1 MVEKMKKIYLY
12 LVAIALIIAIPIIS
26 YSYDGRFYSIDMP
39 EEYKEH
45 NAESTIDES
54 SIVFRKSNASAA
66 FGLKGDIQIIATKT
80 NSGKKIVNTALKYIE
95 DNSKGV
101 ETIGTE
107 TIRLSGEKGVKLVK
121 KENGKY
127 TISYQV
133 ATNSTLITIN
143 ISSDGADDSEYAG
156 IVNSL
161 KIKKSIIDYWQLIVI
176 GVVVLIIFNAIL
188 GKIKGKEDK
197 NDILSR

>member
-1 MVEKMKKIYLY
+1 MKKIYLY

-26 YSYDGRFYSIDMP
+26 YGYDGRFYSIDMP

-54 SIVFRKSNASAA
+54 SIVFRKSNASAE

-127 TISYQV
+127 TTSYQV

>member
-1 MVEKMKKIYLY
+1 MKKIYLY

-26 YSYDGRFYSIDMP
+26 YGYDGRFYSIDMP

-54 SIVFRKSNASAA
+54 SIVFRKSNASAE

-95 DNSKGV
+95 DNSKGI

-127 TISYQV
+127 TTSYQV

>member
-1 MVEKMKKIYLY
+1 MKKIYLY

-26 YSYDGRFYSIDMP
+26 YGYDGRFYSINMP

-54 SIVFRKSNASAA
+54 SIVFRKSNASAE
-66 FGLKGDIQIIATKT
+66 FGLKGDIQITATKT
-80 NSGKKIVNTALKYIE
+80 SSGKKIVNTALKYIE

-101 ETIGTE
+101 ETVGTE
-107 TIRLSGEKGVKLVK
+107 TIRLSGEKGVKLIK

-127 TISYQV
+127 ITSYQV

-143 ISSDGADDSEYAG
+143 ISSDGADDSEYSE
-156 IVNSL
+156 IINSL
-161 KIKKSIIDYWQLIVI
+161 RIKKSVVDYWQLIVI

-188 GKIKGKEDK
+188 GKIKGKEDR